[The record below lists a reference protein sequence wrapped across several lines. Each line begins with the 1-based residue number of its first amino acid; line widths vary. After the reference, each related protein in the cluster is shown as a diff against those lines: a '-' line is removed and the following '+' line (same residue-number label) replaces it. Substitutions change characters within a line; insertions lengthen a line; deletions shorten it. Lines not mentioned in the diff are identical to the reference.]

1 MDAKNIMGAK
11 NIVDSITGPKNI
23 IDDVSDA
30 DAKIVFKR
38 YIDKL
43 KHLLPLLYFS
53 RTDLDIA
60 DFSNPPNDLL
70 DIRLALGHTE
80 ITRYWVNEP
89 FAAICIL
96 YDTSE
101 KKNIYAVQEPSLT
114 AFEKALLE
122 RIYDDLQDVLSLDDA
137 KVDSFSFTTDSKSKI
152 LGRKTLELIN
162 AYSIAIDDST
172 IYKILYYIER
182 NYIGFGAI
190 DAIMH
195 DPYIEDISCNGTG
208 IPLFV
213 YHMNYQN
220 IESTV
225 KFSESNLNSFVLKL
239 AQRGNKQLTAG
250 TPMTDATLEDGS
262 RLQASLGTEV
272 TTRGSSFTIRKFKE
286 NPYTPT
292 DLIKFNTC
300 DVDMLAYLWLLVE
313 NNKSMIFAGGT
324 ASGKTTF
331 LNAISLF
338 IPPTSKVVTIE
349 DTRELTLYHDNWVA
363 DVTRDSITSQGTT
376 GSIDMY
382 DLLRSALRQRP
393 EYILLGEVR
402 GPEAVTLFQAM
413 STGHTTYSTMHASD
427 VQNAVNRLEGKPIS
441 IPHNMLTALDMIS
454 IQAQVTF
461 QGKRVRRTT
470 QIVELAGIDSRTGNI
485 RINEIFTWDPVTDNF
500 QMSGDSFIMTTIMK
514 QRGWDTQKLEV
525 ELENRKKI
533 LEHMVG
539 NDVYNYKEFTDIIYQ
554 YSTDPET
561 LLKII
566 QQTK

>member
-1 MDAKNIMGAK
+1 MDKK
-11 NIVDSITGPKNI
+11 HIVDSTTDSINI
-23 IDDVSDA
+23 IDDVSDT
-30 DAKIVFKR
+30 DVNPDTDVKIVFKR
-38 YIDKL
+38 YTDKL
-43 KHLLPLLYFS
+43 KHLLTLLSFS
-53 RTDLDIA
+53 RPALDLA
-60 DFSNPPNDLL
+60 DFSNPPNDIL
-70 DIRLALGHTE
+70 DIRLPLGYTE

-96 YDTSE
+96 HDTSE
-101 KKNIYAVQEPSLT
+101 KNNIYAVQEPSLT

-137 KVDSFSFTTDSKSKI
+137 KVDSFSLTTDSKSKI
-152 LGRKTLELIN
+152 LGRKILELIT
-162 AYSIAIDDST
+162 AYSVTIDDST

-182 NYIGFGAI
+182 NYIGFGVI

-195 DPYIEDISCNGTG
+195 DPYIEDISCNG
-208 IPLFV
+208 IDVPLFV

-220 IESTV
+220 IESTI
-225 KFSESNLNSFVLKL
+225 KFNEGSLNSFVLKL
-239 AQRGNKQLTAG
+239 AQKGNKQLTAG
-250 TPMTDATLEDGS
+250 TPMIGATLEGGS

-272 TTRGSSFTIRKFKE
+272 TTRGSSFTIRKFKDD
-286 NPYTPT
+286 PYTPIN
-292 DLIKFNTC
+292 LIEFNTC
-300 DVDMLAYLWLLVE
+300 DIDMLAYLWLLVE

-338 IPPTSKVVTIE
+338 IPSTSKVVTIE

-363 DVTRDSITSQGTT
+363 GVTRDSITSQGST

-402 GPEAVTLFQAM
+402 GPEAITLFQAM
-413 STGHTTYSTMHASD
+413 STGHTTYATMHASD
-427 VQNAVNRLEGKPIS
+427 VQNAVNRLESEPIN

-470 QIVELAGIDSRTGNI
+470 HIVELAGMDSRTGNI
-485 RINEIFTWDPVTDNF
+485 RINEIFTWNPVTDKF

-514 QRGWDTQKLEV
+514 QRGWNIQKLEA
-525 ELENRKKI
+525 ELENRKKV
-533 LEHMVG
+533 LNHMSK
-539 NDVYNYKEFTDIIYQ
+539 NDVSNYKEFTDIIYQ

-566 QQTK
+566 Q